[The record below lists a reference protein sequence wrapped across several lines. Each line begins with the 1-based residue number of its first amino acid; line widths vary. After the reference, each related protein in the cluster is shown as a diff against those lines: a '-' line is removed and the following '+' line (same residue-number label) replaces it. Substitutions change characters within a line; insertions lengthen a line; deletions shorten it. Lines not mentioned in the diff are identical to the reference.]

1 MKRDL
6 LGWHKGRALE
16 WFGGDEGL
24 LREMCQI
31 FLEESP
37 KLLKRLREGLE
48 TGDPEEVMVA
58 AHTLAGELIY
68 LEAAPAL
75 HAAKLLEGM
84 GSQKDLVQA
93 AQILALL
100 EEEVANLHLCLKNLT
115 GKPQ

>member
-6 LGWHKGRALE
+6 HGWHKGRALE
-16 WFGGDEGL
+16 WFGGDEEL

-58 AHTLAGELIY
+58 AHTLAG
-68 LEAAPAL
+68 
-75 HAAKLLEGM
+75 
-84 GSQKDLVQA
+84 
-93 AQILALL
+93 
-100 EEEVANLHLCLKNLT
+100 
-115 GKPQ
+115 